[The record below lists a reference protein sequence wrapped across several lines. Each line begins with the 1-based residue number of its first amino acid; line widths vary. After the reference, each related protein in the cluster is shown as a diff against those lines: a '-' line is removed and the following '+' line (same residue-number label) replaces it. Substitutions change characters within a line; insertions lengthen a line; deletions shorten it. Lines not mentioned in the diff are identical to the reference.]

1 MASTTSLWLAFE
13 EAFSEIERMCVEAR
27 AAQLALHRREQEVV
41 LLRGLGAARVPSA
54 TSSSEARAP
63 SGREQNGDRRG
74 DLREERASD
83 LARDLAFYEAH
94 TGGPNFVAL
103 RASIRERLQ
112 WLKGELATV
121 LTEHELHYVLLPII
135 IYVDELV
142 TAITRGEASRWEPLQ
157 SELYDVE
164 NGGEL
169 FYGLMDDHLRK
180 SDTHPFVFQIFYFC
194 LSDGFVGMAE
204 RDPRKIEQ
212 AKLLLA
218 ARIPLAPPA
227 KGPEQERDQSIELV
241 KFPLRYYAWAA
252 AAMLTSWAAFSF
264 AAKLF

>member
-13 EAFSEIERMCVEAR
+13 EAFAEIERLCVEAR
-27 AAQLALHRREQEVV
+27 AAQLALHRREEEAV
-41 LLRGLGAARVPSA
+41 LVRGLGAARVSA
-54 TSSSEARAP
+54 PAPARAP
-63 SGREQNGDRRG
+63 SLRPPGQDN
-74 DLREERASD
+74 LREARASD
-83 LARDLAFYEAH
+83 LARDLSFYEAH
-94 TGGPNFVAL
+94 AAGPNLVLL

-121 LTEHELHYVLLPII
+121 LTEHELHYVLLPLV
-135 IYVDELV
+135 IYIDELV
-142 TAITRGEASRWEPLQ
+142 TSITRGEASRWEPLQ

-169 FYGLMDDHLRK
+169 FYGLMEDHLRK

-212 AKLLLA
+212 SKAALT
-218 ARIPLAPPA
+218 ARIPLVPPA
-227 KGPEQERDQSIELV
+227 KGPLQERDQPIELV
-241 KFPLRYYAWAA
+241 KFPLHYYAWAA
-252 AAMLTSWAAFSF
+252 VAMLFSWAAFSF
-264 AAKLF
+264 AAKLLL

>member
-13 EAFSEIERMCVEAR
+13 EAFTEIERACIEAR
-27 AAQLALHRREQEVV
+27 AAQLALHRREQEAV
-41 LLRGLGAARVPSA
+41 LLRGLGAARVAPA
-54 TSSSEARAP
+54 LETRGSSP
-63 SGREQNGDRRG
+63 REPDKRG

-94 TGGPNFVAL
+94 AGGPNLVVL

-121 LTEHELHYVLLPII
+121 LTEHELHYVLLPLV
-135 IYVDELV
+135 IYIDELV

-169 FYGLMDDHLRK
+169 FYALLEDHLRK

-212 AKLLLA
+212 SKLLLA
-218 ARIPLAPPA
+218 ARVPLTPPP
-227 KGPEQERDQSIELV
+227 KGPEQQRDQPIELI
-241 KFPLRYYAWAA
+241 KFPLHYYAWAA
-252 AAMLTSWAAFSF
+252 AAMLMSWAAFRF
-264 AAKLF
+264 AATLF

>member
-13 EAFSEIERMCVEAR
+13 EAFSEIERSCVEAR
-27 AAQLALHRREQEVV
+27 GAQLALHRREQELV
-41 LLRGLGAARVPSA
+41 LLRGLGAARVLPPA
-54 TSSSEARAP
+54 AQSESR
-63 SGREQNGDRRG
+63 GDTREQRAL
-74 DLREERASD
+74 DLG
-83 LARDLAFYEAH
+83 RDLTFYEAH
-94 TGGPNFVAL
+94 AAGPNFVAL

-121 LTEHELHYVLLPII
+121 LTEHELHYVLLPLV
-135 IYVDELV
+135 IYIDELV
-142 TAITRGEASRWEPLQ
+142 TSITRGEASRWEPLQ

-169 FYGLMDDHLRK
+169 FYGLMEDHLRK

-212 AKLLLA
+212 AKAVLA
-218 ARIPLAPPA
+218 ARIPLAPPPR
-227 KGPEQERDQSIELV
+227 GPEQMRDQPIELV
-241 KFPLRYYAWAA
+241 KFPLRYYAWAS
-252 AAMLTSWAAFSF
+252 AAMLASWAAFSC

>member
-13 EAFSEIERMCVEAR
+13 AAFSEIERLCIEAR
-27 AAQLALHRREQEVV
+27 AAQLALHRREQEA
-41 LLRGLGAARVPSA
+41 LLVRSLGAARV
-54 TSSSEARAP
+54 AP
-63 SGREQNGDRRG
+63 APVIDDAHGEVRE
-74 DLREERASD
+74 LRASA
-83 LARDLAFYEAH
+83 LARDLAFYEANAA
-94 TGGPNFVAL
+94 GPNLVAL

-121 LTEHELHYVLLPII
+121 LTEHELHYVLLPLV
-135 IYVDELV
+135 IYIDELV
-142 TAITRGEASRWEPLQ
+142 TSITRGEASRWEPLQ
-157 SELYDVE
+157 SELYDIE

-180 SDTHPFVFQIFYFC
+180 SDTQPFVFQVLYFC

-212 AKLLLA
+212 SKALLA
-218 ARIPLAPPA
+218 ARIPLAPPGA
-227 KGPEQERDQSIELV
+227 GPEQVRDQPIELV
-241 KFPLRYYAWAA
+241 EFPLRYYAWAA
-252 AAMLTSWAAFSF
+252 TVVLASWAALSF

>member
-1 MASTTSLWLAFE
+1 MASTTSLWLAFD
-13 EAFSEIERMCVEAR
+13 EAFSEIERLCVEAR
-27 AAQLALHRREQEVV
+27 AAQLALHRREEEVV
-41 LLRGLGAARVPSA
+41 LMRELSAARVPLAVAANDS
-54 TSSSEARAP
+54 
-63 SGREQNGDRRG
+63 RG
-74 DLREERASD
+74 DQRELRASD

-94 TGGPNFVAL
+94 AAGPNLVAL

-112 WLKGELATV
+112 WLKGELALV
-121 LTEHELHYVLLPII
+121 LTEHELHYVLLPLV
-135 IYVDELV
+135 IYIDELV
-142 TAITRGEASRWEPLQ
+142 TSTTRGEASRWEPLQ
-157 SELYDVE
+157 SELYDVA

-169 FYGLMDDHLRK
+169 FYSLIEDHLRK

-204 RDPRKIEQ
+204 RDPRKIDQ
-212 AKLLLA
+212 AKALLA

-227 KGPEQERDQSIELV
+227 KGPEQVRDQPIELV

-252 AAMLTSWAAFSF
+252 AAMFASWAALSF

>member
-1 MASTTSLWLAFE
+1 LASTTSLWLAFE
-13 EAFSEIERMCVEAR
+13 EAFSEVERLCIEAR
-27 AAQLALHRREQEVV
+27 AAQLALHRREQEAV
-41 LLRGLGAARVPSA
+41 LLRGLGAARVAPA
-54 TSSSEARAP
+54 VVEVRSSSA
-63 SGREQNGDRRG
+63 REQASDRRG

-94 TGGPNFVAL
+94 AGGPNFVAL

-121 LTEHELHYVLLPII
+121 LTEHELHYVLLPIV

-157 SELYDVE
+157 SELYNVE

-169 FYGLMDDHLRK
+169 FYGLLEDHLRK

-194 LSDGFVGMAE
+194 LSDGFVGKAE
-204 RDPRKIEQ
+204 RDLRKIEQ
-212 AKLLLA
+212 SKLLLA
-218 ARIPLAPPA
+218 ARVPLAPPM
-227 KGPEQERDQSIELV
+227 KGPEQERDQPIELV
-241 KFPLRYYAWAA
+241 KFPLHYYAWAT
-252 AAMLTSWAAFSF
+252 AAMLLSWVAFRF